1 MIDPA
6 RHRFVFIGGLHRSGT
21 TLLGRCLAAHPEVSG
36 FADTGVPADEGQH
49 LQDVY
54 PTARTYGGPGRF
66 GFAAEAHLTE
76 DSPLVSEQSAES
88 LLAAW
93 APHWDTAR
101 PVLVE
106 KSPPNLIRFRF
117 LQALFPEASFVAV
130 VRAPDRGLARHAE
143 VVEDLALVPR
153 RALGR
158 LPPPL
163 RRRPPPA
170 PAASG
175 HPLRGPGRP
184 ARRHALGAVLVHR
197 SGADPDPSGHPP
209 RRERGVLR
217 PLAEGRSGPA
227 RAASLPAARTAFRGR
242 DRAVRLQ
249 PREPAELGRAAW
261 LPTTRC

>member
-130 VRAPDRGLARHAE
+130 VRHPIAVSLATQKWSKTSLSSLVEHWVVCHRLFAADRPRLRRLQ
-143 VVEDLALVPR
+143 VIRYEDLVARPEGTLSELCSFIGLEPIPTR
-153 RALGR
+153 PDIRPGENEAYFARWRKDARGPLGR
-158 LPPPL
+158 LRS
-163 RRRPPPA
+163 RR
-170 PAASG
+170 
-175 HPLRGPGRP
+175 LE
-184 ARRHALGAVLVHR
+184 RRFEDEIEQFGYSLVNL
-197 SGADPDPSGHPP
+197 PS
-209 RRERGVLR
+209 
-217 PLAEGRSGPA
+217 
-227 RAASLPAARTAFRGR
+227 
-242 DRAVRLQ
+242 
-249 PREPAELGRAAW
+249 
-261 LPTTRC
+261 